1 MTHED
6 FNNQGYQDAFGR
18 PESALWLTLVA
29 LALGL
34 ILGLTIV
41 RIIGF
46 VLMNAVSPF
55 RNRTGTEREIF
66 QKWRQYVRKGV
77 THLCVD
83 DDPDDLD
90 WEEDSEKT

>member
-34 ILGLTIV
+34 ILGLTI
-41 RIIGF
+41 
-46 VLMNAVSPF
+46 
-55 RNRTGTEREIF
+55 IF

-90 WEEDSEKT
+90 WEEDSEKTSGSNLSSKTTGEV